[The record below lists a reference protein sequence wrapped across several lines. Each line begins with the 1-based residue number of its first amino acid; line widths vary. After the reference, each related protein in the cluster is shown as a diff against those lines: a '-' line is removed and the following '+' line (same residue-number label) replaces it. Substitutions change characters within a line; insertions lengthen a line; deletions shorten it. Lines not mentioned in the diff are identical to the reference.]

1 MMRVSSTHLQNECRI
16 IFANHEK
23 KITTLESSKRGVSD
37 HALFQQNDIM
47 HRNIDGSVD
56 ASHAA
61 AAFLEFSEQQ
71 SDFGWCGYR
80 ACQMGRNRFRII
92 PKPGLS
98 ADRSDAARM

>member
-1 MMRVSSTHLQNECRI
+1 MPHKFCKSKK
-16 IFANHEK
+16 EK
-23 KITTLESSKRGVSD
+23 PLSKSRRNVTSQD
-37 HALFQQNDIM
+37 HALFRQGDIT
-47 HRNIDGSVD
+47 RSIDGGVI

-61 AAFLEFSEQQ
+61 AAFLDFPWQQ

-98 ADRSDAARM
+98 ADRSDAIRM

>member
-1 MMRVSSTHLQNECRI
+1 VI
-16 IFANHEK
+16 
-23 KITTLESSKRGVSD
+23 D
-37 HALFQQNDIM
+37 PALFQQNDITLC
-47 HRNIDGSVD
+47 RDDGSVG

-61 AAFLEFSEQQ
+61 AAFLEFSWRQ

-98 ADRSDAARM
+98 ADRSDATRM

>member
-1 MMRVSSTHLQNECRI
+1 V
-16 IFANHEK
+16 F
-23 KITTLESSKRGVSD
+23 D
-37 HALFQQNDIM
+37 HALSQHISIAP
-47 HRNIDGSVD
+47 RGID

-61 AAFLEFSEQQ
+61 AAFLEFPWQQ

-98 ADRSDAARM
+98 ADRSDAACM